1 MEHGRE
7 KSRLKLLNLKAVSK
21 SPMLQIGSLK
31 LKSNLILAPMAGVSD
46 FSFRMINRKF
56 GCELAFVEMINCRSI
71 SHKSKR
77 TARMLSSNSK
87 DRPLGVQLLGCE
99 EKYIRKALD
108 AIKGYKFDLL
118 DFNAACP
125 AKKVVRRGEG
135 SGLLKDPQKL
145 KEILEIVVKNTNTP
159 VTVKIRTGWDKD
171 SLNARLVGLAA
182 EEAGVSAVFIHGRT
196 KAQGYSG
203 IVDYQAIREVKS
215 SLSIPVIAS
224 GDVFSPVLAKK
235 MLEETGC
242 DGLIIARGAL
252 GNPWI
257 FKEVKEFLKSG
268 RMVDR
273 PQPDEIIKVMLEHLE
288 MNIDFYGEKNGVII
302 FRKFFSWYTKGFRK
316 IRPLREESS
325 RVKTK
330 EAMAGIIE
338 KCRLCR

>member
-1 MEHGRE
+1 M
-7 KSRLKLLNLKAVSK
+7 KAVSPPK
-21 SPMLQIGSLK
+21 ADPPTAEKYMLQIGSLK

-46 FSFRMINRKF
+46 FPFRMISRKF

-71 SHKSKR
+71 SYKSKR
-77 TARMLSSNSK
+77 TARMLASNSK

-108 AIKGYKFDLL
+108 AIRKYKFDLL

-135 SGLLKDPQKL
+135 SGLLRDPQKL
-145 KEILEIVVKNTNTP
+145 KEILEIVVKNANTP

-171 SLNARLVGLAA
+171 SVNARAIGSAA
-182 EEAGVSAVFIHGRT
+182 EDAGVSAVFIHGRT

-203 IVDYQAIREVKS
+203 IVDYQAIREVKNA
-215 SLSIPVIAS
+215 LSVPVIAS

-257 FKEVKEFLKSG
+257 FKEVGEFLKTG
-268 RMVDR
+268 RMINR
-273 PQPDEIIKVMLEHLE
+273 PLPEEIIKVMLEHLD
-288 MNIDFYGEKNGVII
+288 MSIDFYGEKNGVVI

-316 IRPLREESS
+316 IRHLREESS